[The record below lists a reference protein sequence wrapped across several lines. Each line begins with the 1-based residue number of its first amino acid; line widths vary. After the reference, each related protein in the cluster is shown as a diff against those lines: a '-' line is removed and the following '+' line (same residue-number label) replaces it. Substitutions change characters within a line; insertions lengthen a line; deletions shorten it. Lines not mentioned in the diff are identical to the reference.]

1 MYKSI
6 GVRKHSTSENG
17 KHLGKEVVGTVLG
30 NGREE
35 VKSYQGQLGE
45 GQYTPQRIR
54 LCPPHMWGP
63 WESLWLSLSVV
74 MT

>member
-1 MYKSI
+1 MA
-6 GVRKHSTSENG
+6 
-17 KHLGKEVVGTVLG
+17 
-30 NGREE
+30 REE

-63 WESLWLSLSVV
+63 WESLWLSLSDCYDLEKDCKRMRKNEV
-74 MT
+74 TTRQKITHTNPL